1 MRCRLPSVAVVMV
14 TAMMAVATA
23 QEKNDKGGNMKN
35 YYYEKEKTSIFAME
49 YVPIGHL
56 RTDPVVT
63 QTCLSDHVHTFYGPP
78 KLHPSVTYEDLRSSD
93 ETFHR
98 TSGNLLENQSLYWH
112 PSFYRVEEGGSKT
125 LVEPDW
131 VTVYYAYEQG
141 GTQSFP
147 EGFRMLTH
155 PASGLDLT
163 CYKYTS
169 EGNGKTVYDNKE
181 SNQQKDSMKEGY
193 QGGSCQEMAASI
205 VFPTCWDG
213 TTLGTEGDPVSHMSY
228 GIGLEGGKLESF
240 GYSNVVCPESHPIK
254 LPQILLFLRF
264 ADYEGSRYILSNGDG
279 SDWHADYI
287 MGWEE
292 SFLQGILD
300 GCGVQKDIPCG
311 GTRLRNIFGTASG
324 EPHSWNAMAE
334 TLRKNAPRANT
345 RCVTDEAVT
354 QVEVIPRGE
363 CQGEVL
369 SDACDQYVLTLEENN
384 TYNPSLVTCLFITL
398 FTAALFAWHSV

>member
-1 MRCRLPSVAVVMV
+1 M
-14 TAMMAVATA
+14 
-23 QEKNDKGGNMKN
+23 N
-35 YYYEKEKTSIFAME
+35 
-49 YVPIGHL
+49 
-56 RTDPVVT
+56 
-63 QTCLSDHVHTFYGPP
+63 
-78 KLHPSVTYEDLRSSD
+78 PSVTYEDLRSSD
-93 ETFHR
+93 ETFHH
-98 TSGNLLENQSLYWH
+98 TSGNVLENQSLYWH

-131 VTVYYAYEQG
+131 VTIYYAYEQG
-141 GTQSFP
+141 GTKSFP

-155 PASGLDLT
+155 APGGLELT

-169 EGNGKTVYDNKE
+169 KGTGKTAYADKE
-181 SNQQKDSMKEGY
+181 GNQQKNTYESSKKEEY
-193 QGGSCQEMAASI
+193 QDGSCQEMAASI

-228 GIGLEGGKLESF
+228 GIGLEGGTLETF
-240 GYSNVVCPESHPIK
+240 DAKVVCPESHPIK

-264 ADYEGSRYILSNGDG
+264 ADNKGSRYILSNGDG

-300 GCGVQKDIPCG
+300 GCGVLKDIPCG

-334 TLRKNAPRANT
+334 TLRKNAPQANT

-363 CQGEVL
+363 CIGDVL
-369 SDACDQYVLTLEENN
+369 SDACDQSNQEGVPTLEENN
-384 TYNPSLVTCLFITL
+384 TYGACLVACFFITL
-398 FTAALFAWHSV
+398 LTAIFV